1 MRFNP
6 PWTAV
11 AANPPCPPDCWVC
24 AVQDRRAP
32 ATPLGVALVRAGLD
46 RLARLQR
53 CTHTANGDATR
64 PWPLSAW
71 WEEALG

>member
-1 MRFNP
+1 MRFNLP
-6 PWTAV
+6 RTAV
-11 AANPPCPPDCWVC
+11 ATNPSCPPDCWVC

-32 ATPLGVALVRAGLD
+32 ATPLGVALVRAGLA

-53 CTHTANGDATR
+53 HTRTANGDVQR
-64 PWPLSAW
+64 SWPLSAW